1 MKKQKMLFAEWLR
14 EQRRNVIHFSDTLG
28 ENPKISV
35 IMPVYN
41 AEKYLRGAIE
51 NILIQTF
58 TDFEFIIVYDPSHD
72 NSLNIINSYSD
83 ARIRVIENKKRIG
96 LVKSLNKAVRYAH
109 GEYIARQDAD
119 DISLPN
125 RLELQLE
132 FLEKHPEVALIGTG
146 VYVINENGETVEK
159 RIMHPNPKKSLL
171 KGNRFIHGSVMFR
184 KSVVD
189 ELGAYNELFKNS
201 EDYELWL
208 RISQKYEVNNLIQ
221 PLYKLRYH
229 GCSISSAKIE
239 EQQMYAVLARKLA
252 MNEIKEEILL
262 NLKDV
267 SSLYEILSRD
277 DKMMFHKAVAYNHT
291 QNNDLPSLRREC
303 FKACKLNPFDLENDF
318 QLLSSLFGLRGVR
331 ATHQLYRYARYVLY
345 KLFKLEI

>member
-1 MKKQKMLFAEWLR
+1 MK
-14 EQRRNVIHFSDTLG
+14 
-28 ENPKISV
+28 PKISV

-41 AEKYLRGAIE
+41 AEKYLRVAIE
-51 NILIQTF
+51 SILDQTF
-58 TDFEFIIVYDPSHD
+58 ADFEFIIVYDPSFD

-96 LVKSLNKAVRYAH
+96 LVKSLNKAIKEAH

-132 FLEKHPEVALIGTG
+132 FLEKHPEVALLGTG
-146 VYVINENGETVEK
+146 IYVINEKGELIEK
-159 RIMHPNPKKSLL
+159 RIMHPNPKTSLL

-184 KSVVD
+184 KSVID

-208 RISQKYEVNNLIQ
+208 RISQKYDVNNLIL
-221 PLYKLRYH
+221 PLYKLRTH
-229 GCSISSAKIE
+229 GSSISSSKIE

-252 MNEIKEEILL
+252 MNEIAENTLL
-262 NLKDV
+262 NLQDN
-267 SSLYEILSRD
+267 SSFFYQILSRN
-277 DKMMFHKAVAYNHT
+277 DKMMFHKAVAYNHA
-291 QNNDLPSLRREC
+291 QNNDLPPFRREC
-303 FKACKLNPFDLENDF
+303 FKAFKLSPFDLENDF
-318 QLLSSLFGLRGVR
+318 QLIALFFGMRGVR

-345 KLFKLEI
+345 RLFKLEI